1 MAPVLVA
8 VIAATLVADAGVV
21 LARSGNDDPHTP
33 PAHAA
38 PAPPDVVPDKL
49 QPVLPELEAFV
60 EQARGLRFKRPPKV
74 SLVPDDEFEKLLEG
88 DGSDNA
94 GGSQDAQT
102 ALGVL
107 RALGLVRGKVDIDS
121 VTKQQAGQTV
131 GFYDDQTTELYVR
144 GVDATPY
151 AEDTLVHELTHA
163 LDDQHFGL
171 ARPELD
177 KPDQSDAQTAFQA
190 LVEGDAVTVEG
201 AWYDS
206 RSQAD
211 RDAIDAADN
220 AAGGG
225 VDDGSEPDVFTKAFA
240 FPYSV
245 GPSFVAAVREAGGQA
260 RLDAAFERPPTT
272 TEQILYPKRFLA
284 GEGAVAVPAP
294 PADGKVVDEGTLGEL
309 GLFLVADATVSH
321 QAAGRASTGWGGDA
335 YRAWSDGD
343 RTCIRVNIQMD
354 TPTDT
359 AQLLDALGTWSAKHP
374 GSTVSGSDPIV
385 ITNCG

>member
-8 VIAATLVADAGVV
+8 VIAATLVTDAGVV
-21 LARSGNDDPHTP
+21 LARSGDDGPHTP

-38 PAPPDVVPDKL
+38 PPPPDVVPDKL

-60 EQARGLRFKRPPKV
+60 EQARGLRFERPPKV
-74 SLVPDDEFEKLLEG
+74 SLVGDDEFEKLLDG
-88 DGSDNA
+88 DGSDT
-94 GGSQDAQT
+94 GGQQDAQT

-107 RALGLVRGKVDIDS
+107 RALGLVEGNVDIQSVGRKQDS
-121 VTKQQAGQTV
+121 QTV

-177 KPDQSDAQTAFQA
+177 KPDQGDAQTAFQA
-190 LVEGDAVTVEG
+190 LVEGDAVTVET

-206 RSQAD
+206 RSKED
-211 RDAIDAADN
+211 RDAIDAAET

-225 VDDGSEPDVFTKAFA
+225 ADNGSEPDVFTKLLA

-245 GPSFVAAVREAGGQA
+245 GPSFVAAVRESGGQA
-260 RLDAAFERPPTT
+260 RLDATFERPPTT

-294 PADGKVVDEGTLGEL
+294 PADGKVVDEGSLGEL

-321 QAAGRASTGWGGDA
+321 QDAGRASTGWGGDA
-335 YRAWSDGD
+335 YRAWRDGD

-359 AQLLDALGTWSAKHP
+359 AQLLDALATWSAKHP
-374 GSTVSGSDPIV
+374 GSTVSGRDPIV